1 MENKHKDLTQKY
13 STWGDKLLQ
22 HTDVLHSIQK
32 DKIFKH
38 LHSIQKDKIFKPI
51 TIQLSPTETCSSGC
65 PFCSVAE
72 RPLKSYLPMVKI
84 RKVLD
89 DFKYL
94 GAKSVEIT
102 GGGEPMLYRDKE
114 TKEDINSIIEYAHNL
129 GYEIGMITNTGKL
142 NY

>member
-22 HTDVLHSIQK
+22 HTDV
-32 DKIFKH
+32 

-102 GGGEPMLYRDKE
+102 GGGEPMLYRD
-114 TKEDINSIIEYAHNL
+114 
-129 GYEIGMITNTGKL
+129 
-142 NY
+142 